1 MKSIFNFLA
10 LFVILLF
17 TLSCSEP
24 KENILVTVGDHD
36 ITVKQFE
43 DRYTDYV
50 VVSGVEDNVT
60 TRKAILNN
68 MINEI
73 LLKEY
78 DDNESVYNNK
88 EFVKEKDWAYK
99 QTLLAFLKDREVYGN
114 ISVSNEEI
122 RDAFIKMNQTLT
134 ARHLYA
140 ATKEEADE
148 LYQLLQAGT
157 SFMTLAKQTF
167 TDSTLRNNGGYLGKF
182 TWGDMDPTFED
193 TAYTLKVGEIS
204 KPVKT
209 RTGYSIIKL
218 EEKEHNPL
226 LTEYQF
232 QQKKS
237 EIETTIKIRKKSPS
251 ERDFL
256 ESLYNKIDLK
266 FNDEGVEQVS
276 TYLKNDQQTPEDKKS
291 ADNLVVVSYEG
302 KDFHVDE
309 ILNRINNLP
318 AFHREKITSNKLLKA
333 VIEGFII
340 QDILIETAK
349 EKNYDEDEIMLKSY
363 STQLNNIFLKYK
375 AEEIAAKVDIP
386 DSTLRNY
393 YREHM
398 DFFSTYDE
406 VNVQEIILKDKDLA
420 LNLLKKINAGK
431 DFGTLAKQYS
441 LREWSAKNNGEIGF
455 APLSKFGILK
465 ATFWNASVGDIL
477 GPHEIDGYYGLF
489 KILGKNESKPI
500 KFNLIRNE
508 VLKVF
513 REDRQNQLLL
523 QYISHLRDKV
533 NIYLDEKMLTS
544 LKIGLLN

>member
-266 FNDEGVEQVS
+266 FNDEDVEQVS